1 MLDSLGKIQ
10 NPLTRSVAAATT
22 AFSAVIITSAV
33 LIGFTKP
40 KDESIHRL
48 SVYGSLLA
56 AGCGAIFGLVA
67 VKNTGSN
74 STEVSKTS
82 NQVSSQK
89 QQVGDTQVWQN
100 WRDFVVVRKVKE
112 SEEITSF
119 YLKPQD
125 GGSIPG
131 FKPGQFLTIKL
142 DIPGKDKP
150 VIRTYSLSDY
160 SESGTYYRLSIK
172 REGAPKNSDLPPGV
186 ASNFM
191 HDRVEEGMVIPAK
204 PPAGKFFLDLDKS
217 LAAVLISNGVG
228 ITPMMSMA
236 KACKN
241 FNSTRHLWFVHGAR
255 NGKFHAFENEIKAI
269 AQQYPKLQIH
279 FRYSRPQPE
288 DNGKYQSLGYV
299 NAELIKQSIAPE
311 IEKIYGSKDAEYF
324 LCGSP
329 PFLHSLREGLKEWGV
344 PEDRV
349 FFESFGGGAKT
360 NAASKS
366 TTTQNSG
373 DGRNAEIVFAK
384 SGKTLT
390 WEDSD
395 GTILEFAEA
404 NGIEADY
411 SCRQGICLTC
421 MCKINEG
428 EVEYEEPPAGTP
440 DEGSVLICVAKPKS
454 SKVVLDL

>member
-10 NPLTRSVAAATT
+10 SPLTRSIAGATA

-40 KDESIHRL
+40 KDESVHTVG
-48 SVYGSLLA
+48 VYGSLLA
-56 AGCGAIFGLVA
+56 AGCGAIFGLVTTS
-67 VKNTGSN
+67 KTN
-74 STEVSKTS
+74 STRT
-82 NQVSSQK
+82 NQTPNRVSSEEK
-89 QQVGDTQVWQN
+89 QVTNTAGWQD
-100 WRDFVVVRKVKE
+100 WRNFVVIRKVRE

-142 DIPGKDKP
+142 DIPEKDKP

-172 REGAPKNSDLPPGV
+172 REGAPKNSDLPPGL
-186 ASNFM
+186 ASSFM
-191 HDRVEEGMVIPAK
+191 HDQVQEGTIIPAK
-204 PPAGKFFLDLDKS
+204 PPAGKFFLDLNKS
-217 LAAVLISNGVG
+217 LPAVLISNGVG

-269 AQQYPKLQIH
+269 AQQYPNLQVH

-288 DNGKYQSLGYV
+288 DNGKYQSVGYV
-299 NAELIKQSIAPE
+299 NAELLKQSVAPE
-311 IEKIYGSKDAEYF
+311 IEKICGSQDAEYF

-329 PFLHSLREGLKEWGV
+329 PFLQSLREGLKEWGV
-344 PEDRV
+344 PEGKV

-360 NAASKS
+360 NV
-366 TTTQNSG
+366 TTKDTNVQNSG
-373 DGRNAEIVFAK
+373 NERSAEIVFAK
-384 SGKTLT
+384 SGKTLN
-390 WEDSD
+390 WQDSD
-395 GTILEFAEA
+395 GSILEFAEA
-404 NGIEADY
+404 NGIDADY

-421 MCKINEG
+421 MCALNEG
-428 EVEYEEPPAGTP
+428 EVEYEEPPTGTP
-440 DEGSVLICVAKPKS
+440 DEGSVLICVCKPKS
-454 SKVVLDL
+454 SRVVIDL

>member
-10 NPLTRSVAAATT
+10 NPLTRSIAGATA

-40 KDESIHRL
+40 KDESIHRMG
-48 SVYGSLLA
+48 VYGSLLA
-56 AGCGAIFGLVA
+56 AGCGAVFGLVTTSKTNLTRTNQTSNR
-67 VKNTGSN
+67 VSSSEEQQPKNTA
-74 STEVSKTS
+74 
-82 NQVSSQK
+82 
-89 QQVGDTQVWQN
+89 VWQD
-100 WRDFVVVRKVKE
+100 WRNFVVIRKVKE

-142 DIPGKDKP
+142 DIPEKDKP

-172 REGAPKNSDLPPGV
+172 REGAPKNSDFPPGV

-191 HDRVEEGMVIPAK
+191 HDQVQEGTIIPAK
-204 PPAGKFFLDLDKS
+204 PPAGKFFLDLNKS
-217 LAAVLISNGVG
+217 LPAVLISNGVG

-269 AQQYPKLQIH
+269 AQQHSNLQIH
-279 FRYSRPQPE
+279 FRYSRPEAE
-288 DNGKYQSLGYV
+288 DNGKYQSVGYV
-299 NAELIKQSIAPE
+299 DAELIKQSIAPE
-311 IEKIYGSKDAEYF
+311 IEKIYGSQDAEYF

-329 PFLHSLREGLKEWGV
+329 PFLQSLREGLKEWGV
-344 PEDRV
+344 AEDRV

-360 NAASKS
+360 NTITKD
-366 TTTQNSG
+366 TNVQNIG
-373 DGRNAEIVFAK
+373 NERNAEIVFAK
-384 SGKTLT
+384 SGKTLN
-390 WEDSD
+390 WQDSD
-395 GTILEFAEA
+395 GSILEFAEA
-404 NGIEADY
+404 NGIDADF

-421 MCKINEG
+421 MCALNEG
-428 EVEYEEPPAGTP
+428 EVEYEEPPTGTP
-440 DEGSVLICVAKPKS
+440 DEGSVLICVCKPKS
-454 SKVVLDL
+454 SRVVIDL

>member
-10 NPLTRSVAAATT
+10 NPLIRSIAAATT
-22 AFSAVIITSAV
+22 TFSAVIITSAV

-40 KDESIHRL
+40 RDESIHRL

-56 AGCGAIFGLVA
+56 AGCGAIVGLVA
-67 VKNTGSN
+67 VKNTD
-74 STEVSKTS
+74 STRESQET
-82 NQVSSQK
+82 NQASSQK
-89 QQVGDTQVWQN
+89 QANNGQVWQD
-100 WRDFVVVRKVKE
+100 WRNFVVIRKVKE

-191 HDRVEEGMVIPAK
+191 HDRVKEGTIIPAK
-204 PPAGKFFLDLDKS
+204 PPAGKFFLDINKS
-217 LAAVLISNGVG
+217 LPAVLISNGVG

-236 KACKN
+236 KACQN

-269 AQQYPKLQIH
+269 AQQYPKLKIH
-279 FRYSRPQPE
+279 CRYSRPEPE
-288 DNGKYQSLGYV
+288 DHGKYHSVGYV
-299 NAELIKQSIAPE
+299 DAELIKQSIAPE

-329 PFLHSLREGLKEWGV
+329 PFLQSLREGLKEWVV

-360 NAASKS
+360 SAASKS
-366 TTTQNSG
+366 TTAQNTG
-373 DGRNAEIVFAK
+373 NTHNAEIVFAK
-384 SGKTLT
+384 SGKTLN

-395 GTILEFAEA
+395 GSILEFAEA
-404 NGIEADY
+404 NGIDADF

-421 MCKINEG
+421 TCKINEG

-454 SKVVLDL
+454 SRVVLDL